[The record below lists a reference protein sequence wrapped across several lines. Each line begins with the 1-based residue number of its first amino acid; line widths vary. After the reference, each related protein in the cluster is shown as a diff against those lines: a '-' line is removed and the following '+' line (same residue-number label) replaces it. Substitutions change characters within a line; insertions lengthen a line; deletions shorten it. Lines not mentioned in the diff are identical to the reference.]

1 MQDSINNIPIHIP
14 RSEHT
19 LSRSNISQTALNV
32 LYQLHKAGYQAFLV
46 GGGVRDVLLRRI
58 PKDFDVVTNALP
70 EQVRSLFRRCRL
82 IGRRF
87 VLAHVR
93 LNKEIVE
100 VATFRAH
107 HNKGGDGVMEDGRIV
122 RDNVYGNTV
131 LEDVWRRDFTIN
143 ALYYNISDF
152 SLLDYANGMVDLSAG
167 IIRLIGDPKSRYQ
180 EDPVRMLR
188 AARFAAKLGFCIAP
202 ESVEPISELGGLL
215 ADIPPARLFEEVLK
229 LFLSGHAVQSFVQLR
244 QYDLFQHLFPY
255 TDACLD
261 DPFALALIERVV
273 HDTDERKRH
282 NKPVAPAFLLAAF
295 LWPPLLHLLQDK
307 SLTKCS
313 LKNVNQSENLLEV
326 AQKIIVTQQEH
337 VAIPRR
343 IGILIQEI
351 WVLQL
356 RLTRQRR
363 GKKKSLSLL
372 GHPRFR
378 AGYDFLILR
387 AKAGEEQV
395 TSDVDWW
402 ASFLNSNDNDSSRE
416 ELLSLPQT
424 KIRKRKPRRKSKVK
438 TEEYE
443 YSDPQITTKN

>member
-1 MQDSINNIPIHIP
+1 VQDSINNIPIHIP

-46 GGGVRDVLLRRI
+46 GGGVRDVLLGRI

-70 EQVRSLFRRCRL
+70 EQVRNLFRRCRL

-122 RDNVYGNTV
+122 RDNVYGSTV

-152 SLLDYANGMVDLSAG
+152 SLLDYANGMVDLYAG

-202 ESVEPISELGGLL
+202 ETAEPISELGGLL

-261 DPFALALIERVV
+261 DPFALELIERVV

-295 LWPPLLHLLQDK
+295 LWPPLLDLLQDK
-307 SLTKCS
+307 TLKNFS
-313 LKNVNQSENLLEV
+313 LKNVNQNEQEILLKV
-326 AQKIIVTQQEH
+326 AQQVIGKQQGH

-351 WVLQL
+351 WLLQL

-395 TSDVDWW
+395 TNDVEWW
-402 ASFLNSNDNDSSRE
+402 VNFLNSNDSSRE
-416 ELLSLPQT
+416 ELVSPLKKT
-424 KIRKRKPRRKSKVK
+424 KASA
-438 TEEYE
+438 
-443 YSDPQITTKN
+443 